1 MSLLQMS
8 FAGAVMILAI
18 TIIRALAISLLPKKT
33 FLALWGIAVARLL
46 LPFSL
51 PSTFSVYSLIGSQT
65 SGIAAT
71 KVPQIDKV
79 LPIDTIGQMATMPGD
94 IGNTTSTVSIWG
106 AVWAAGTLICAMVF
120 VVAYWK
126 CRQEFQTS
134 LPVKNDFIKNWLN
147 AHQLKRPISIRQSS
161 RFSAPLTYGVF
172 RPVILMPISTDWENT
187 KALQYVLAHEYVH
200 IRRFDSITKLV
211 LIAALCVHWFN
222 PLVWVMYILANRD
235 IELSCDE
242 AVVRLFGETTKA
254 AYARALISME
264 ETKSGFAPLCNNFN
278 KNAIEERITAI
289 MKFKKASI
297 FSLAL
302 ALALVVGVT
311 TAFATS
317 AIATATDNTSNIPS
331 ELSCSRLAGR
341 FSQFQSDDLL
351 VQQNIFLLD
360 NPVHVVMPEEVV
372 FELAPLGNF
381 LQEIC
386 QGVCLIKSAAQFI
399 LHRGGAAV
407 GDDAVHLPACSVQ
420 AGPGGLVL
428 LLAGQLL
435 FPPGQ
440 VVHPVHRA
448 PKEDMAL
455 VCGDFGCVWHGD
467 GRDDESLDWLERRPF
482 TTAFVAGNH
491 ENYDALRKYPLEE
504 WRGGIIRRIRP
515 SVILLERGQIFDL
528 GGKQFF
534 TMGGASSHDI
544 QDGILEPDDPLFKK
558 KCKELDA
565 RGAMYRVNHLSWWKE
580 ELPSKEEYRTARASL
595 ACRTLFTASVG

>member
-120 VVAYWK
+120 VAAYWK

-134 LPVKNDFIKNWLN
+134 LPVENDFIKSWLN

-172 RPVILMPISTDWENT
+172 RPVILMPISADWENT
-187 KALQYVLAHEYVH
+187 KVLQYVLAHEYVH

-278 KNAIEERITAI
+278 KNAIEERITDR
-289 MKFKKASI
+289 KS
-297 FSLAL
+297 
-302 ALALVVGVT
+302 VV
-311 TAFATS
+311 
-317 AIATATDNTSNIPS
+317 
-331 ELSCSRLAGR
+331 
-341 FSQFQSDDLL
+341 
-351 VQQNIFLLD
+351 
-360 NPVHVVMPEEVV
+360 
-372 FELAPLGNF
+372 
-381 LQEIC
+381 
-386 QGVCLIKSAAQFI
+386 
-399 LHRGGAAV
+399 
-407 GDDAVHLPACSVQ
+407 
-420 AGPGGLVL
+420 
-428 LLAGQLL
+428 
-435 FPPGQ
+435 
-440 VVHPVHRA
+440 
-448 PKEDMAL
+448 
-455 VCGDFGCVWHGD
+455 
-467 GRDDESLDWLERRPF
+467 
-482 TTAFVAGNH
+482 
-491 ENYDALRKYPLEE
+491 
-504 WRGGIIRRIRP
+504 
-515 SVILLERGQIFDL
+515 
-528 GGKQFF
+528 
-534 TMGGASSHDI
+534 
-544 QDGILEPDDPLFKK
+544 
-558 KCKELDA
+558 
-565 RGAMYRVNHLSWWKE
+565 
-580 ELPSKEEYRTARASL
+580 
-595 ACRTLFTASVG
+595 

>member
-51 PSTFSVYSLIGSQT
+51 PSMFSVYSLISNHT

-172 RPVILMPISTDWENT
+172 RPVILMPISADWENT

-222 PLVWVMYILANRD
+222 PLVWVMYVLANRD

-264 ETKSGFAPLCNNFN
+264 ETRSGLTPLCNNFS

-289 MKFKKASI
+289 MKIKKASI
-297 FSLAL
+297 FSLVV

-317 AIATATDNTSNIPS
+317 AAPETSGATVSIPTT
-331 ELSCSRLAGR
+331 
-341 FSQFQSDDLL
+341 
-351 VQQNIFLLD
+351 
-360 NPVHVVMPEEVV
+360 
-372 FELAPLGNF
+372 
-381 LQEIC
+381 
-386 QGVCLIKSAAQFI
+386 K
-399 LHRGGAAV
+399 
-407 GDDAVHLPACSVQ
+407 DAVSFGIIDPNAESISNTDVAEVQ
-420 AGPGGLVL
+420 AGENVLWGKVSPENSTSTPDNASVSPSVMGIVNEQGTKTSISAQSTIFYSFGSGENETFYEKGTEIEFIIQCAYADIPVNISLVS
-428 LLAGQLL
+428 ADNSKVIDSQRVESDE
-435 FPPGQ
+435 Q
-440 VVHPVHRA
+440 VTVTLTIP
-448 PKEDMAL
+448 ED
-455 VCGDFGCVWHGD
+455 GDYLIAVKN
-467 GRDDESLDWLERRPF
+467 ESLSRTQE
-482 TTAFVAGNH
+482 
-491 ENYDALRKYPLEE
+491 Y
-504 WRGGIIRRIRP
+504 
-515 SVILLERGQIFDL
+515 
-528 GGKQFF
+528 
-534 TMGGASSHDI
+534 SHLI
-544 QDGILEPDDPLFKK
+544 
-558 KCKELDA
+558 A
-565 RGAMYRVNHLSWWKE
+565 R
-580 ELPSKEEYRTARASL
+580 
-595 ACRTLFTASVG
+595 